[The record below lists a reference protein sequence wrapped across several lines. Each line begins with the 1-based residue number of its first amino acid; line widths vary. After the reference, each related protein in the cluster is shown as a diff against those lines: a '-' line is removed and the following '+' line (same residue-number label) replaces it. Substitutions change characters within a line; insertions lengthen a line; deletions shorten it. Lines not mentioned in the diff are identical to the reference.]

1 MSEGKINTD
10 LYIKSTGRHQYL
22 NFTSSHPNH
31 TKRSIVHSQGLRVK
45 RICSKKEDFLKHM
58 REMKLWFLERGYPEN
73 IVDQELRKVEFSK
86 SSQRTN
92 KRDKGLHLVATY
104 HPLLQNI
111 SRIYRHLDLL
121 YTDHEVER
129 VFTPDPLAS
138 FCSERK
144 SSSYLVRAKLYL
156 LEKGFVHSSE

>member
-92 KRDKGLHLVATY
+92 KRDKGLHLVATITHY
-104 HPLLQNI
+104 FKTSVGFIDTL
-111 SRIYRHLDLL
+111 IYFILIMRLKEFLHLIPWLRF
-121 YTDHEVER
+121 V
-129 VFTPDPLAS
+129 V
-138 FCSERK
+138 
-144 SSSYLVRAKLYL
+144 
-156 LEKGFVHSSE
+156 KGKVAAI